1 MPLIVAERNAIAD
14 FEGARLSFVSLHTA
28 DPGTTGAS
36 EASGAPYARKAL
48 TFPAASTGQVV
59 SAEATV
65 DVPAGTFT
73 HFGTWSAATAGTFR
87 GGNPLAA
94 SQAFTSQGQL
104 KLTVTI
110 PVTAT

>member
-1 MPLIVAERNAIAD
+1 MPLTVAERNAIAD
-14 FEGARLSFVSLHTA
+14 FEGARLLFVSLHTA

-48 TFPAASTGQVV
+48 TFPAAANGSTV

-65 DVPAGTFT
+65 DVGAGTFT
-73 HFGTWSAATAGTFR
+73 HFGTWPTATGGTFR
-87 GGNPLAA
+87 GGNALPTSETFNAA
-94 SQAFTSQGQL
+94 GQL
-104 KLTVTI
+104 KVTLTV